1 MANKLHEHPVFVV
14 LTLAAAVAGLVWFLT
29 GKDFPHFVGR
39 TSETSTSS
47 SSIGGNDRPDGT
59 TQATGTDTNQAV
71 RALPDTSAA
80 KTTRDTAAPDTSRPS
95 GAQSSDGS
103 TEGSTSSEPDSRADR
118 GATAPGQTG
127 GPPISAIGNG
137 NSNQS
142 RTVTCSDSNT
152 GKYGFTNTKSETVF
166 TVILYYRE
174 ESDEGRIITVPPGQT
189 QYVYEFPAGAHNY
202 IVTYRAMVPIMS
214 FPPGAPTMPQDVIYL
229 RGEIDVEQ
237 CKTGSM
243 EIR

>member
-1 MANKLHEHPVFVV
+1 MV
-14 LTLAAAVAGLVWFLT
+14 LEAPQLRARLAVRPPASSATVIPITRGRLLAANPT
-29 GKDFPHFVGR
+29 P
-39 TSETSTSS
+39 
-47 SSIGGNDRPDGT
+47 
-59 TQATGTDTNQAV
+59 
-71 RALPDTSAA
+71 
-80 KTTRDTAAPDTSRPS
+80 
-95 GAQSSDGS
+95 
-103 TEGSTSSEPDSRADR
+103 
-118 GATAPGQTG
+118 
-127 GPPISAIGNG
+127 
-137 NSNQS
+137 
-142 RTVTCSDSNT
+142 

-174 ESDEGRIITVPPGQT
+174 GSDEGRTITVPPGQT

-229 RGEIDVEQ
+229 RGEINVEQ